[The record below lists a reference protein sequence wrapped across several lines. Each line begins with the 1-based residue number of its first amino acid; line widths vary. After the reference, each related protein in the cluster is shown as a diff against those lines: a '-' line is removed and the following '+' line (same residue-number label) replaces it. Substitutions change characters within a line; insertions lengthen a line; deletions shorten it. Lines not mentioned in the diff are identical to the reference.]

1 MYNNRIWKLIEY
13 ISTISNMIVYYAIDN
28 LIYYGIYIN
37 NLTNLLNQFNKFI
50 LLDKLMASTFR
61 RLLDKI
67 QQRKLFFLAP

>member
-1 MYNNRIWKLIEY
+1 MYNNRIWKLTEY